1 MPTVREVLEDLSSQY
16 ENDVLNSE
24 LNSSDAAFQK
34 KVRSLLTNFEQLWSN
49 IQSHALFSKNEELEE
64 MSTGALRLLV
74 IPYIIG
80 DLRLRIVDLNF
91 AASPSG
97 NGQGPSAATT
107 SSASGA
113 AGSPAD
119 SYNRRRIELLQ
130 GSSSA
135 FNEFFRLMIQ
145 IGVTKEEEVEQ
156 HSRHNPSNRMVK
168 IALGQRQKEL
178 GTQLS
183 QLQAKLGYT
192 RAKSKRLRE
201 LMAASGDEEGD
212 GSSGGVD
219 VSSEEEDMLRKYAI
233 TKLQWCLGNA
243 FQTIQIS
250 QQEMEMLMN
259 LTDSAKLQASRAYQE
274 GIAAAQRGEN
284 PTGRHTY
291 TILPG
296 GMIMPGSLSG
306 SSHAPMKLDPITSLN
321 TTDRL
326 AIRDEAFIERNR
338 PTMTLQEFAEMEM
351 EKMAQDATRTAERQ
365 REQAEED
372 ARLGEEGIEERQRK
386 KDSAWDDWKDDHP
399 PIGITTKG
407 NYS

>member
-16 ENDVLNSE
+16 ESDVLNSD
-24 LNSSDAAFQK
+24 LNSSDPAFQK
-34 KVRSLLTNFEQLWSN
+34 KVRNLLINFEQLWSN

-80 DLRLRIVDLNF
+80 DLRLRVVDATP
-91 AASPSG
+91 AAPSG
-97 NGQGPSAATT
+97 SGPSPPA
-107 SSASGA
+107 SSAM

-119 SYNRRRIELLQ
+119 NYNRRRIELLQ

-156 HSRHNPSNRMVK
+156 YSRHNPSNRMLK
-168 IALGQRQKEL
+168 ISLGQRQKEL
-178 GTQLS
+178 STQLS
-183 QLQAKLGYT
+183 QLHAKLGYT
-192 RAKSKRLRE
+192 RAKSKRLKE

-212 GSSGGVD
+212 GSSGAVD

-250 QQEMEMLMN
+250 QQEMEVLMN
-259 LTDSAKLQASRAYQE
+259 LSDSAKLQASRAYQE

-306 SSHAPMKLDPITSLN
+306 NQNAPMKLDTITSLN

-351 EKMAQDATRTAERQ
+351 EKMAQDAARTAERQ